1 VIFVPFPFAAED
13 HQTVNAQHLVEK
25 HAGIMIKDSEAK
37 EKLVPAVIALSKNE
51 GQQRELQQNIGK
63 LAVTDA
69 DTQIA
74 SSILKAIK

>member
-1 VIFVPFPFAAED
+1 
-13 HQTVNAQHLVEK
+13 
-25 HAGIMIKDSEAK
+25 MIKDSEAK

-74 SSILKAIK
+74 SAILKAIK